1 MRKKPFDLW
10 ISARHV
16 RYTYIYFV
24 YGSFFFFFTVKK
36 ANFLR
41 VERGSDF
48 DNTAQSSVVFKGV
61 FEERRAKR

>member
-1 MRKKPFDLW
+1 MRGTSVTP
-10 ISARHV
+10 IS
-16 RYTYIYFV
+16 T
-24 YGSFFFFFTVKK
+24 SFTGRFFFTVKK

-41 VERGSDF
+41 VECGSDF